1 MKYSNDVLQAAI
13 DAACE
18 ETAKGPFRPM
28 CAELAL
34 RAKDNPHEANSR
46 LALAKAFLAA
56 LPPLTALDEPAE
68 PVPAS
73 EALNAI
79 PVYLT
84 NDPKFGWVEW
94 LPAQD
99 THPADILLHHEQKS
113 DPYAEFKAA
122 HAAGKTIQLN
132 CGDTGEPEWEDV
144 PDPAFLDTPDRYR
157 IKPEPETFQS
167 DDKVKT
173 PRTDA
178 VIANDKGD
186 SGLIAELAKLSRSL
200 EEENADLKE
209 ALEKAKEFVQS
220 WGEIIDTHYSLWN
233 QCMTKIQK
241 ALAS

>member
-34 RAKDNPHEANSR
+34 RAQDNPHEANSR

-178 VIANDKGD
+178 AKFRIGD
-186 SGLIAELAKLSRSL
+186 SNHFAVHVMHVEQLETELNEAHKEIEKLRKIIRDEYPEDQAEELIKSC
-200 EEENADLKE
+200 K
-209 ALEKAKEFVQS
+209 KK
-220 WGEIIDTHYSLWN
+220 
-233 QCMTKIQK
+233 K
-241 ALAS
+241 